1 MPPRET
7 LKDWYRVIFK
17 ENYSPVVGGIL
28 LALLVILLEMWHC
41 PWGIV
46 GGLRNWGEWVLYGVG
61 LLEESPP
68 HPLWFSSS
76 VLNIGLV
83 LGAFVSACLAQEFG
97 IRIPSLLEIIK
108 AVVAG
113 ILMGVGSAFALGCN
127 IEGFY
132 MAIANLSASGIT
144 MLLGLMI
151 GIFLGIKYF
160 FWEKERFVFKYERII
175 DTRKISPFLVII
187 ALLIFLWGSYVY
199 LRTENKDGQFLLGL
213 LLISTAIGFVIHRM
227 RFCMVNIFKEPLF
240 SGDITMAK
248 KFALSLFLVS
258 CGLLFTKMMD
268 LKDPLANVYPT
279 FFQGSLIGGII
290 FGFGMMIAGGCAAG
304 VLWRMAEGEIKQFI
318 VVFFFALTY
327 TVFRYYFDYVWKVWD
342 KGLLGVSI
350 FLPNLFGYVGSFIII
365 SIIIFLWYGFIF
377 YRLKAKRIYW
387 R

>member
-1 MPPRET
+1 MGKT
-7 LKDWYRVIFK
+7 LKEWYRVIFK
-17 ENYSPVVGGIL
+17 ENYSPVVGGVL
-28 LALLVILLEMWHC
+28 LALLVILLEMWYR

-61 LLEESPP
+61 FLEEAPP

-76 VLNIGLV
+76 VLDIGLV
-83 LGAFVSACLAQEFG
+83 LGAFISACLAQEFG

-113 ILMGVGSAFALGCN
+113 ILMGVGSAFAFGCN

-199 LRTENKDGQFLLGL
+199 FRTENKDGQFLLGL
-213 LLISTAIGFVIHRM
+213 LLISTAIGFVIHRT
-227 RFCMVNIFKEPLF
+227 RFCMVNIFREPLF
-240 SGDITMAK
+240 SRDITMAK

-258 CGLLFTKMMD
+258 CGLLFIKISGLT
-268 LKDPLANVYPT
+268 DPLVNVYPT
-279 FFQGSLIGGII
+279 FFEGSLIGGII
-290 FGFGMMIAGGCAAG
+290 FGFGMMIAGGCGVG
-304 VLWRMAEGEIKQFI
+304 VLWRLAEGEIKQLI

-327 TVFRYYFDYVWKVWD
+327 TVFRYHFDYVWKVWD
-342 KGLLGVSI
+342 KGILGVPI
-350 FLPNLFGYVGSFIII
+350 FLPNFFGYAGSFIIV
-365 SIIIFLWYGFIF
+365 SIIIFLWYTFIF

>member
-1 MPPRET
+1 MPLGET
-7 LKDWYRVIFK
+7 LKEWYRIIFK

-28 LALLVILLEMWHC
+28 LALLVILLEMWYC

-61 LLEESPP
+61 LLEEAPS
-68 HPLWFSSS
+68 HPLWFYSS

-83 LGAFVSACLAQEFG
+83 LGAFISACLAQEFG
-97 IRIPSLLEIIK
+97 IKIPSLLEIIK
-108 AVVAG
+108 AVVGG
-113 ILMGVGSAFALGCN
+113 ILMGVGSAFAFGCN

-160 FWEKERFVFKYERII
+160 FWEKERFAFKYERII
-175 DTRKISPFLVII
+175 DTRKISPFFVII

-248 KFALSLFLVS
+248 KFASSLFLVS
-258 CGLLFTKMMD
+258 CGLLFIKMMD

-290 FGFGMMIAGGCAAG
+290 FGFGMMLAGGCAVG
-304 VLWRMAEGEIKQFI
+304 VLWRMAEGEIKQLI

-342 KGLLGVSI
+342 KGVLGVSI

>member
-1 MPPRET
+1 MSLGET
-7 LKDWYRVIFK
+7 LKEWYRVIFK

-28 LALLVILLEMWHC
+28 LALLVILLEMWYR

-61 LLEESPP
+61 FLEEAPP

-76 VLNIGLV
+76 VLDIGLV
-83 LGAFVSACLAQEFG
+83 LGAFISACLAQEFG
-97 IRIPSLLEIIK
+97 IKIPSLLEIIK

-113 ILMGVGSAFALGCN
+113 SLMGIGSAIAFGCN

-144 MLLGLMI
+144 MLFGLMI

-160 FWEKERFVFKYERII
+160 FWEKERFVFKSTRII

-227 RFCMVNIFKEPLF
+227 RFCMVNIFREPLF

-258 CGLLFTKMMD
+258 CGLLFIKMRG

-279 FFQGSLIGGII
+279 FFEGSLIGGII
-290 FGFGMMIAGGCAAG
+290 FGFGMMIAGGCAVG
-304 VLWRMAEGEIKQFI
+304 VLWRMAEGEIKQLI

-342 KGLLGVSI
+342 KGILGVPI
-350 FLPNLFGYVGSFIII
+350 FLPNLFGYAGSFIII
-365 SIIIFLWYGFIF
+365 SIIIFLWYTFIF
-377 YRLKAKRIYW
+377 YRLKVKRIY
-387 R
+387 

>member
-1 MPPRET
+1 MPLGET
-7 LKDWYRVIFK
+7 LKEWYRVIFK

-61 LLEESPP
+61 LLEEAPS
-68 HPLWFSSS
+68 HPLWFYSS

-83 LGAFVSACLAQEFG
+83 LGAFISACLAQEFG
-97 IRIPSLLEIIK
+97 IKIPSLLEIIK
-108 AVVAG
+108 AVVGG
-113 ILMGVGSAFALGCN
+113 ILMGVGSAFAFGCN

-132 MAIANLSASGIT
+132 MSIANLSASGIT

>member
-1 MPPRET
+1 LGRMGSLWSWTFREAP
-7 LKDWYRVIFK
+7 
-17 ENYSPVVGGIL
+17 S
-28 LALLVILLEMWHC
+28 
-41 PWGIV
+41 
-46 GGLRNWGEWVLYGVG
+46 
-61 LLEESPP
+61 

-83 LGAFVSACLAQEFG
+83 LGAFISACLAQEFG
-97 IRIPSLLEIIK
+97 IKIPSLLEIIK
-108 AVVAG
+108 AVVGG
-113 ILMGVGSAFALGCN
+113 ILMGVGSAFAFGCN

-132 MAIANLSASGIT
+132 MSIANLSASGIT

-258 CGLLFTKMMD
+258 CGLLFIKMMD

-342 KGLLGVSI
+342 KGVLGVSI

-377 YRLKAKRIYW
+377 YRLKVKRIYW